1 MIKIAFCDDDMEV
14 LHQMNELLDRYR
26 VERNEDITYAAFQSP
41 FELLTEI
48 EKGIRP
54 DILFLDVVMPGQNG
68 MDVAKEIRQ
77 YDTNMKIIFLTSSPE
92 FAVES
97 YSVGAYFYQLK
108 PIWEESFFRLM
119 DAVLSGACTKAVIA
133 DCALLVTAGTV
144 GRLVLLGTSGV
155 LSHKGAYG
163 ALFRVRCMV
172 TEHLAKV
179 SLGALDERS
188 TGAVKT
194 VLNEDIEKLEL
205 FLAHNLPEF
214 VAYLTGP
221 VVIFLYL
228 LSVNAPLALVSLI
241 PLPLAGIVMA
251 VIFQRMKG
259 VLSDVNRSLV
269 GFNSVMIEYIS
280 GMRLIKAYNMGRLAA
295 PSRSFPMPLR
305 RRTGSGTWSHTR
317 RLRPMPPFCCWWSAE
332 WC

>member
-77 YDTNMKIIFLTSSPE
+77 YDMNMKIIFLTSSPE

-119 DAVLSGACTKAVIA
+119 DAVLAECEKKKKNSLILRSKDGITRINLQQLEYCEVLGRK
-133 DCALLVTAGTV
+133 LL
-144 GRLVLLGTSGV
+144 
-155 LSHKGAYG
+155 
-163 ALFRVRCMV
+163 F
-172 TEHLAKV
+172 HL
-179 SLGALDERS
+179 EN
-188 TGAVKT
+188 GAV
-194 VLNEDIEKLEL
+194 LES
-205 FLAHNLPEF
+205 A
-214 VAYLTGP
+214 G
-221 VVIFLYL
+221 
-228 LSVNAPLALVSLI
+228 SLDD
-241 PLPLAGIVMA
+241 LAGQLMQYSN
-251 VIFQRMKG
+251 FFRPHRSF
-259 VLSDVNRSLV
+259 LVN
-269 GFNSVMIEYIS
+269 MEYVQNIS
-280 GMRLIKAYNMGRLAA
+280 
-295 PSRSFPMPLR
+295 SRSIKMVND
-305 RRTGSGTWSHTR
+305 
-317 RLRPMPPFCCWWSAE
+317 AE
-332 WC
+332 IPIPHGKCSEIKNTYMEYAFNGEQAVL

>member
-119 DAVLSGACTKAVIA
+119 DAVLAECEKKKKNSLILRSKDGITKIDLQQLEYCEVLGRK
-133 DCALLVTAGTV
+133 LL
-144 GRLVLLGTSGV
+144 
-155 LSHKGAYG
+155 
-163 ALFRVRCMV
+163 F
-172 TEHLAKV
+172 HL
-179 SLGALDERS
+179 EN
-188 TGAVKT
+188 GAV
-194 VLNEDIEKLEL
+194 LES
-205 FLAHNLPEF
+205 A
-214 VAYLTGP
+214 G
-221 VVIFLYL
+221 
-228 LSVNAPLALVSLI
+228 SLDD
-241 PLPLAGIVMA
+241 LAGQLMQYSN
-251 VIFQRMKG
+251 FFRPHRSF
-259 VLSDVNRSLV
+259 LVN
-269 GFNSVMIEYIS
+269 MEYIQNIS
-280 GMRLIKAYNMGRLAA
+280 
-295 PSRSFPMPLR
+295 SRSIKMVND
-305 RRTGSGTWSHTR
+305 
-317 RLRPMPPFCCWWSAE
+317 AE
-332 WC
+332 IPIPHGKCSEIKNTYMEYAFNGEQAVL

>member
-77 YDTNMKIIFLTSSPE
+77 YDMNMKIIFLTSSPE

-119 DAVLSGACTKAVIA
+119 DSVLAECEKKKKNSLILRSKDGITRIDLQQLEYCEVLGRKLLFHLENGAVLES
-133 DCALLVTAGTV
+133 AG
-144 GRLVLLGTSGV
+144 
-155 LSHKGAYG
+155 
-163 ALFRVRCMV
+163 
-172 TEHLAKV
+172 
-179 SLGALDERS
+179 SLD
-188 TGAVKT
+188 
-194 VLNEDIEKLEL
+194 D
-205 FLAHNLPEF
+205 
-214 VAYLTGP
+214 
-221 VVIFLYL
+221 
-228 LSVNAPLALVSLI
+228 
-241 PLPLAGIVMA
+241 LAGQLMQHSN
-251 VIFQRMKG
+251 FFRPHRSF
-259 VLSDVNRSLV
+259 LVN
-269 GFNSVMIEYIS
+269 MEYIQNIS
-280 GMRLIKAYNMGRLAA
+280 
-295 PSRSFPMPLR
+295 SRSIKMVND
-305 RRTGSGTWSHTR
+305 
-317 RLRPMPPFCCWWSAE
+317 AE
-332 WC
+332 IPIPHGKCSEIKNTYMEYAFNGEQAVL

>member
-26 VERNEDITYAAFQSP
+26 VERNEDITYVAFQSP

-119 DAVLSGACTKAVIA
+119 DAVLAECEKKKKNSLILRSKDGITRINLQQLEYCEVLGRK
-133 DCALLVTAGTV
+133 LL
-144 GRLVLLGTSGV
+144 
-155 LSHKGAYG
+155 
-163 ALFRVRCMV
+163 F
-172 TEHLAKV
+172 HL
-179 SLGALDERS
+179 EN
-188 TGAVKT
+188 GAV
-194 VLNEDIEKLEL
+194 LES
-205 FLAHNLPEF
+205 AW
-214 VAYLTGP
+214 
-221 VVIFLYL
+221 
-228 LSVNAPLALVSLI
+228 SLDD
-241 PLPLAGIVMA
+241 LAGQLMQYSN
-251 VIFQRMKG
+251 FFRPHRSF
-259 VLSDVNRSLV
+259 LVN
-269 GFNSVMIEYIS
+269 MEYIQNIS
-280 GMRLIKAYNMGRLAA
+280 
-295 PSRSFPMPLR
+295 SRSIKMVND
-305 RRTGSGTWSHTR
+305 
-317 RLRPMPPFCCWWSAE
+317 AE
-332 WC
+332 IPIPHGKCSEIKNTYMEYAFNGEQAVL

>member
-119 DAVLSGACTKAVIA
+119 DAVLAECEKKKKNSLILRSKDGITRINLQQLEYCEVLGRK
-133 DCALLVTAGTV
+133 LL
-144 GRLVLLGTSGV
+144 
-155 LSHKGAYG
+155 
-163 ALFRVRCMV
+163 F
-172 TEHLAKV
+172 HL
-179 SLGALDERS
+179 EN
-188 TGAVKT
+188 GAV
-194 VLNEDIEKLEL
+194 LES
-205 FLAHNLPEF
+205 A
-214 VAYLTGP
+214 G
-221 VVIFLYL
+221 
-228 LSVNAPLALVSLI
+228 SLDD
-241 PLPLAGIVMA
+241 LAGQLMQYSN
-251 VIFQRMKG
+251 FFRPHRSF
-259 VLSDVNRSLV
+259 LVN
-269 GFNSVMIEYIS
+269 MEYIQNIS
-280 GMRLIKAYNMGRLAA
+280 
-295 PSRSFPMPLR
+295 SRSIKMVNDVEIPIPHGKCSEIKNTYMEYAFNGEQAVL
-305 RRTGSGTWSHTR
+305 
-317 RLRPMPPFCCWWSAE
+317 
-332 WC
+332 

>member
-119 DAVLSGACTKAVIA
+119 DAVLAECEKKKKNSLILRSKDGITRINLQQLEYCEVLGRK
-133 DCALLVTAGTV
+133 LL
-144 GRLVLLGTSGV
+144 
-155 LSHKGAYG
+155 
-163 ALFRVRCMV
+163 F
-172 TEHLAKV
+172 HL
-179 SLGALDERS
+179 EN
-188 TGAVKT
+188 GAVM
-194 VLNEDIEKLEL
+194 ES
-205 FLAHNLPEF
+205 A
-214 VAYLTGP
+214 G
-221 VVIFLYL
+221 
-228 LSVNAPLALVSLI
+228 SLDD
-241 PLPLAGIVMA
+241 LAGQLMQYSN
-251 VIFQRMKG
+251 FFRPHRSF
-259 VLSDVNRSLV
+259 LVN
-269 GFNSVMIEYIS
+269 MEYIQNIS
-280 GMRLIKAYNMGRLAA
+280 
-295 PSRSFPMPLR
+295 SRSIKMVND
-305 RRTGSGTWSHTR
+305 
-317 RLRPMPPFCCWWSAE
+317 AE
-332 WC
+332 IPIPHGKCSEIKNTYMEYAFNGEQAFL

>member
-26 VERNEDITYAAFQSP
+26 VERNEDITYAACQSP

-119 DAVLSGACTKAVIA
+119 DAVLAECEKKKKNSLILRSKDGITRIDLQQLEYCEVLGRK
-133 DCALLVTAGTV
+133 LL
-144 GRLVLLGTSGV
+144 
-155 LSHKGAYG
+155 
-163 ALFRVRCMV
+163 F
-172 TEHLAKV
+172 HLE
-179 SLGALDERS
+179 D
-188 TGAVKT
+188 GAV
-194 VLNEDIEKLEL
+194 LES
-205 FLAHNLPEF
+205 A
-214 VAYLTGP
+214 G
-221 VVIFLYL
+221 
-228 LSVNAPLALVSLI
+228 SLDD
-241 PLPLAGIVMA
+241 LAGQLMQHSN
-251 VIFQRMKG
+251 FFRPHRSF
-259 VLSDVNRSLV
+259 LVN
-269 GFNSVMIEYIS
+269 MEYIQNIS
-280 GMRLIKAYNMGRLAA
+280 
-295 PSRSFPMPLR
+295 SRSIKMVND
-305 RRTGSGTWSHTR
+305 
-317 RLRPMPPFCCWWSAE
+317 AE
-332 WC
+332 IPIPHGKCSEIKNTYMEYAFNGEQAVL

>member
-26 VERNEDITYAAFQSP
+26 VERTEDITYAAFQSP

-119 DAVLSGACTKAVIA
+119 DAVLVECEKKKKNSLILRSKDGITRIDLQQLEYCEVLGRK
-133 DCALLVTAGTV
+133 LL
-144 GRLVLLGTSGV
+144 
-155 LSHKGAYG
+155 
-163 ALFRVRCMV
+163 F
-172 TEHLAKV
+172 HL
-179 SLGALDERS
+179 EN
-188 TGAVKT
+188 GAV
-194 VLNEDIEKLEL
+194 LES
-205 FLAHNLPEF
+205 A
-214 VAYLTGP
+214 G
-221 VVIFLYL
+221 
-228 LSVNAPLALVSLI
+228 SLDD
-241 PLPLAGIVMA
+241 LAGQLMQYSN
-251 VIFQRMKG
+251 FFRPHRSF
-259 VLSDVNRSLV
+259 LVN
-269 GFNSVMIEYIS
+269 MEYIQNIS
-280 GMRLIKAYNMGRLAA
+280 
-295 PSRSFPMPLR
+295 SRSIKMVND
-305 RRTGSGTWSHTR
+305 
-317 RLRPMPPFCCWWSAE
+317 AE
-332 WC
+332 IPIPHGKCSEIKNTYMEYAFNGEQAVL

>member
-119 DAVLSGACTKAVIA
+119 DSVLAECEKKKKNSLILRSKDGITRIDLQQLEYCEVLGRKLLFHLENGAVLES
-133 DCALLVTAGTV
+133 AG
-144 GRLVLLGTSGV
+144 
-155 LSHKGAYG
+155 
-163 ALFRVRCMV
+163 
-172 TEHLAKV
+172 
-179 SLGALDERS
+179 SLD
-188 TGAVKT
+188 
-194 VLNEDIEKLEL
+194 D
-205 FLAHNLPEF
+205 
-214 VAYLTGP
+214 
-221 VVIFLYL
+221 
-228 LSVNAPLALVSLI
+228 
-241 PLPLAGIVMA
+241 LAGQLMQYSN
-251 VIFQRMKG
+251 FFRPHRSF
-259 VLSDVNRSLV
+259 LVN
-269 GFNSVMIEYIS
+269 MEYIQNIS
-280 GMRLIKAYNMGRLAA
+280 
-295 PSRSFPMPLR
+295 SRSIKMVND
-305 RRTGSGTWSHTR
+305 
-317 RLRPMPPFCCWWSAE
+317 AE
-332 WC
+332 IPIPHGKCSEIKNTYMEYAFNGEQAVL

>member
-108 PIWEESFFRLM
+108 PIREESFFRLM
-119 DAVLSGACTKAVIA
+119 DAVLAECEKKKKNSLILRSKDGITRIDLQQLEYCEVLGRK
-133 DCALLVTAGTV
+133 LL
-144 GRLVLLGTSGV
+144 
-155 LSHKGAYG
+155 
-163 ALFRVRCMV
+163 F
-172 TEHLAKV
+172 HLE
-179 SLGALDERS
+179 D
-188 TGAVKT
+188 GAV
-194 VLNEDIEKLEL
+194 LES
-205 FLAHNLPEF
+205 A
-214 VAYLTGP
+214 G
-221 VVIFLYL
+221 
-228 LSVNAPLALVSLI
+228 SLDD
-241 PLPLAGIVMA
+241 LAGQLMQYSN
-251 VIFQRMKG
+251 FFRPHRSF
-259 VLSDVNRSLV
+259 LVN
-269 GFNSVMIEYIS
+269 MEYIQNIS
-280 GMRLIKAYNMGRLAA
+280 
-295 PSRSFPMPLR
+295 SRSIKMVND
-305 RRTGSGTWSHTR
+305 
-317 RLRPMPPFCCWWSAE
+317 AE
-332 WC
+332 IPIPHGKCSEIKNTYMEYAFNGEQAVL

>member
-119 DAVLSGACTKAVIA
+119 DAVLAECEKKKKNSLILRSKDGITRIDLQQLEYCEVLGRKLLFHLEDGAVLESA
-133 DCALLVTAGTV
+133 
-144 GRLVLLGTSGV
+144 GRL
-155 LSHKGAYG
+155 
-163 ALFRVRCMV
+163 
-172 TEHLAKV
+172 
-179 SLGALDERS
+179 D
-188 TGAVKT
+188 
-194 VLNEDIEKLEL
+194 D
-205 FLAHNLPEF
+205 
-214 VAYLTGP
+214 
-221 VVIFLYL
+221 
-228 LSVNAPLALVSLI
+228 
-241 PLPLAGIVMA
+241 LAGQLMQYSN
-251 VIFQRMKG
+251 FFRPHRSF
-259 VLSDVNRSLV
+259 LVNMEYIQNISSRSIKMV
-269 GFNSVMIEYIS
+269 NDAEIPIPHGKCSEIKNTYIEYAFN
-280 GMRLIKAYNMGRLAA
+280 GEQAVL
-295 PSRSFPMPLR
+295 
-305 RRTGSGTWSHTR
+305 
-317 RLRPMPPFCCWWSAE
+317 
-332 WC
+332 

>member
-119 DAVLSGACTKAVIA
+119 DAVLAECEKKKKNRLILRSKDGITRIDLQQLEYCEVLGRK
-133 DCALLVTAGTV
+133 LL
-144 GRLVLLGTSGV
+144 
-155 LSHKGAYG
+155 
-163 ALFRVRCMV
+163 F
-172 TEHLAKV
+172 HL
-179 SLGALDERS
+179 EN
-188 TGAVKT
+188 GAV
-194 VLNEDIEKLEL
+194 LES
-205 FLAHNLPEF
+205 A
-214 VAYLTGP
+214 G
-221 VVIFLYL
+221 
-228 LSVNAPLALVSLI
+228 SLDD
-241 PLPLAGIVMA
+241 LAGQLMQYSN
-251 VIFQRMKG
+251 FFRPHRSF
-259 VLSDVNRSLV
+259 LVN
-269 GFNSVMIEYIS
+269 MEYIRNIS
-280 GMRLIKAYNMGRLAA
+280 
-295 PSRSFPMPLR
+295 SRSIKMVND
-305 RRTGSGTWSHTR
+305 
-317 RLRPMPPFCCWWSAE
+317 AE
-332 WC
+332 IPIPHGKCSEIKNTYMEYAFNGEQAVL

>member
-97 YSVGAYFYQLK
+97 YTVGAYFYQLK

-119 DAVLSGACTKAVIA
+119 DAVLAECEKKKKNSLILRSKDGITRIDLQQLEYCEVLGRKLLFHLENGAVLEGAGSLDDLVGQLMQYSNFFRPHRSFLVNMEYIQNISSRSIKMVNDAVIPIPHGKCSEIKNTYMEYA
-133 DCALLVTAGTV
+133 FNGEQA
-144 GRLVLLGTSGV
+144 VL
-155 LSHKGAYG
+155 
-163 ALFRVRCMV
+163 
-172 TEHLAKV
+172 
-179 SLGALDERS
+179 
-188 TGAVKT
+188 
-194 VLNEDIEKLEL
+194 
-205 FLAHNLPEF
+205 
-214 VAYLTGP
+214 
-221 VVIFLYL
+221 
-228 LSVNAPLALVSLI
+228 
-241 PLPLAGIVMA
+241 
-251 VIFQRMKG
+251 
-259 VLSDVNRSLV
+259 
-269 GFNSVMIEYIS
+269 
-280 GMRLIKAYNMGRLAA
+280 
-295 PSRSFPMPLR
+295 
-305 RRTGSGTWSHTR
+305 
-317 RLRPMPPFCCWWSAE
+317 
-332 WC
+332 

>member
-119 DAVLSGACTKAVIA
+119 DSVLAECEKKKKNSLILRSKDGITRIDLQQLEYCEVLGRKLLFHLENGAVLES
-133 DCALLVTAGTV
+133 AG
-144 GRLVLLGTSGV
+144 
-155 LSHKGAYG
+155 
-163 ALFRVRCMV
+163 
-172 TEHLAKV
+172 
-179 SLGALDERS
+179 SLD
-188 TGAVKT
+188 
-194 VLNEDIEKLEL
+194 D
-205 FLAHNLPEF
+205 
-214 VAYLTGP
+214 
-221 VVIFLYL
+221 
-228 LSVNAPLALVSLI
+228 
-241 PLPLAGIVMA
+241 LAGQLMQYSN
-251 VIFQRMKG
+251 FFRPHRSF
-259 VLSDVNRSLV
+259 LVN
-269 GFNSVMIEYIS
+269 MEYIQNIS
-280 GMRLIKAYNMGRLAA
+280 
-295 PSRSFPMPLR
+295 SRSIKMVNDEEIPIPHGKCSEIKNTYMEYAFNGEQAVL
-305 RRTGSGTWSHTR
+305 
-317 RLRPMPPFCCWWSAE
+317 
-332 WC
+332 

>member
-14 LHQMNELLDRYR
+14 LQQMNELLDRYR

-119 DAVLSGACTKAVIA
+119 DAVLAECEKKKKNSLILRSKDGMEYCEVLGRK
-133 DCALLVTAGTV
+133 LL
-144 GRLVLLGTSGV
+144 
-155 LSHKGAYG
+155 
-163 ALFRVRCMV
+163 F
-172 TEHLAKV
+172 HLE
-179 SLGALDERS
+179 D
-188 TGAVKT
+188 GAV
-194 VLNEDIEKLEL
+194 LES
-205 FLAHNLPEF
+205 A
-214 VAYLTGP
+214 G
-221 VVIFLYL
+221 
-228 LSVNAPLALVSLI
+228 SLDD
-241 PLPLAGIVMA
+241 LAGQLMQYSN
-251 VIFQRMKG
+251 FFRPHRSF
-259 VLSDVNRSLV
+259 LVN
-269 GFNSVMIEYIS
+269 MEYIQNIS
-280 GMRLIKAYNMGRLAA
+280 
-295 PSRSFPMPLR
+295 SRSIKMVND
-305 RRTGSGTWSHTR
+305 
-317 RLRPMPPFCCWWSAE
+317 AE
-332 WC
+332 IPIPHGKCSEIKNTYMEYAFNGEQAVL

>member
-68 MDVAKEIRQ
+68 MYVAKEIRQ

-119 DAVLSGACTKAVIA
+119 DAVLAECEKKKKNSLILRSKDGITRINLQQLEYCEVLGRK
-133 DCALLVTAGTV
+133 LL
-144 GRLVLLGTSGV
+144 
-155 LSHKGAYG
+155 
-163 ALFRVRCMV
+163 F
-172 TEHLAKV
+172 HL
-179 SLGALDERS
+179 EN
-188 TGAVKT
+188 GAV
-194 VLNEDIEKLEL
+194 LES
-205 FLAHNLPEF
+205 A
-214 VAYLTGP
+214 G
-221 VVIFLYL
+221 
-228 LSVNAPLALVSLI
+228 SLDD
-241 PLPLAGIVMA
+241 LAGQLMQYSN
-251 VIFQRMKG
+251 FFRPHRSF
-259 VLSDVNRSLV
+259 LVN
-269 GFNSVMIEYIS
+269 MEYIQNIS
-280 GMRLIKAYNMGRLAA
+280 
-295 PSRSFPMPLR
+295 SRSIKMVND
-305 RRTGSGTWSHTR
+305 
-317 RLRPMPPFCCWWSAE
+317 AE
-332 WC
+332 IPIPHGKCSEIKNTYMEYAFNGEQAVL

>member
-1 MIKIAFCDDDMEV
+1 MIQIAFCDDDMEV

-119 DAVLSGACTKAVIA
+119 DAVLAECEKKKKNSLILRSKDGITRIDLQQLEYCEVLGRK
-133 DCALLVTAGTV
+133 LL
-144 GRLVLLGTSGV
+144 
-155 LSHKGAYG
+155 
-163 ALFRVRCMV
+163 F
-172 TEHLAKV
+172 HLE
-179 SLGALDERS
+179 D
-188 TGAVKT
+188 GAV
-194 VLNEDIEKLEL
+194 LES
-205 FLAHNLPEF
+205 A
-214 VAYLTGP
+214 G
-221 VVIFLYL
+221 
-228 LSVNAPLALVSLI
+228 SLDD
-241 PLPLAGIVMA
+241 LAGQLMQYSN
-251 VIFQRMKG
+251 FFRPHRSF
-259 VLSDVNRSLV
+259 LVN
-269 GFNSVMIEYIS
+269 MEYIQNIS
-280 GMRLIKAYNMGRLAA
+280 
-295 PSRSFPMPLR
+295 SRSIKMVND
-305 RRTGSGTWSHTR
+305 
-317 RLRPMPPFCCWWSAE
+317 AE
-332 WC
+332 IPIPHGKCSEIKNTYMEYAFNGEQAVL

>member
-26 VERNEDITYAAFQSP
+26 VERNEDITYVAFQSP

-119 DAVLSGACTKAVIA
+119 DAVLAECEKKKKNSLILRSKDGITRIDLQQLEYYEVLGRK
-133 DCALLVTAGTV
+133 LL
-144 GRLVLLGTSGV
+144 
-155 LSHKGAYG
+155 
-163 ALFRVRCMV
+163 F
-172 TEHLAKV
+172 HL
-179 SLGALDERS
+179 EN
-188 TGAVKT
+188 GAV
-194 VLNEDIEKLEL
+194 LES
-205 FLAHNLPEF
+205 A
-214 VAYLTGP
+214 G
-221 VVIFLYL
+221 
-228 LSVNAPLALVSLI
+228 SLDD
-241 PLPLAGIVMA
+241 LAGQLMQYSN
-251 VIFQRMKG
+251 FFRPHRSF
-259 VLSDVNRSLV
+259 LVN
-269 GFNSVMIEYIS
+269 MEYIQNIS
-280 GMRLIKAYNMGRLAA
+280 
-295 PSRSFPMPLR
+295 SRSIKMVND
-305 RRTGSGTWSHTR
+305 
-317 RLRPMPPFCCWWSAE
+317 AE
-332 WC
+332 IPIPHGKCSEIKNTYMEYAFNGEQAVL

>member
-14 LHQMNELLDRYR
+14 LHQMNELLDRYQ

-119 DAVLSGACTKAVIA
+119 DAVLAECEKKKKNSLILRSKDGITRIDLQQLEYCEVLGRK
-133 DCALLVTAGTV
+133 LL
-144 GRLVLLGTSGV
+144 
-155 LSHKGAYG
+155 
-163 ALFRVRCMV
+163 F
-172 TEHLAKV
+172 HL
-179 SLGALDERS
+179 EN
-188 TGAVKT
+188 GAV
-194 VLNEDIEKLEL
+194 LES
-205 FLAHNLPEF
+205 A
-214 VAYLTGP
+214 G
-221 VVIFLYL
+221 
-228 LSVNAPLALVSLI
+228 SLDD
-241 PLPLAGIVMA
+241 LAGQLMQYSN
-251 VIFQRMKG
+251 FFRPHRSF
-259 VLSDVNRSLV
+259 LVN
-269 GFNSVMIEYIS
+269 MEYIQNIS
-280 GMRLIKAYNMGRLAA
+280 
-295 PSRSFPMPLR
+295 SRSIKMVND
-305 RRTGSGTWSHTR
+305 
-317 RLRPMPPFCCWWSAE
+317 AE
-332 WC
+332 IPIPHGKCSEIKNTYMEYAFNGEQAVL

>member
-119 DAVLSGACTKAVIA
+119 DAVLAECEKKKKNSLILRSKDGITRIDLQQLEYCEVLGRK
-133 DCALLVTAGTV
+133 LL
-144 GRLVLLGTSGV
+144 
-155 LSHKGAYG
+155 
-163 ALFRVRCMV
+163 F
-172 TEHLAKV
+172 HLE
-179 SLGALDERS
+179 D
-188 TGAVKT
+188 GAV
-194 VLNEDIEKLEL
+194 LESAGSL
-205 FLAHNLPEF
+205 DDLAGQLMQYSNFFRPHRSFLVNMEYIQNISSRSIKMVNDAEIPIPHGKCSEIKNTYMEYSF
-214 VAYLTGP
+214 NGEQAG
-221 VVIFLYL
+221 L
-228 LSVNAPLALVSLI
+228 LRSVFSLI
-241 PLPLAGIVMA
+241 
-251 VIFQRMKG
+251 
-259 VLSDVNRSLV
+259 
-269 GFNSVMIEYIS
+269 E
-280 GMRLIKAYNMGRLAA
+280 
-295 PSRSFPMPLR
+295 
-305 RRTGSGTWSHTR
+305 
-317 RLRPMPPFCCWWSAE
+317 
-332 WC
+332 